1 MRNILLA
8 LLVGLAPCASVFAQE
23 RGGGP
28 ETGHAPGI
36 VKTESQINA
45 ELDRSKSALGI
56 VAGQVASVVETGTGL
71 IVVRRRQEGP
81 NNASVHNDLTE
92 IYNVVSGSGTFVTGG
107 AIANPEDRTAGI
119 SGGVARHIEAGDFVV
134 LPPGTPHWFSKIDG
148 SITYVETRFAIG
160 EKSPSP

>member
-1 MRNILLA
+1 MRKIILA
-8 LLVGLAPCASVFAQE
+8 LLVGLAPCVAVFAAE
-23 RGGGP
+23 SGKGP
-28 ETGHAPGI
+28 EKGHAPGI
-36 VKTESQINA
+36 VKTESQIKS
-45 ELDRSKSALGI
+45 ELDRSTSALGI
-56 VAGQVASVVETGTGL
+56 VAGQVTSVVETGGGL

-119 SGGVARHIEAGDFVV
+119 SGGVSRQIKAGDFVV

-148 SITYVETRFAIG
+148 SITYVETRFPIG
-160 EKSPSP
+160 K